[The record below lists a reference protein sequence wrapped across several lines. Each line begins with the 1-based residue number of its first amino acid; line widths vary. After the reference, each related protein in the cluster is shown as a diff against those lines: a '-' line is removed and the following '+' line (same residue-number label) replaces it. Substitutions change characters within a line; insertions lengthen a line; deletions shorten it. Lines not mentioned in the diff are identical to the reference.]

1 MDTGNV
7 ESVDTT
13 GESAGKAARKLAHR
27 FWNEKPAT
35 RFCVGFVVF
44 VVAEVIVYVT
54 IHWLIPII

>member
-1 MDTGNV
+1 MDTRNAEDLNV
-7 ESVDTT
+7 AERP
-13 GESAGKAARKLAHR
+13 AARTGSRLTHE

-35 RFCVGFVVF
+35 KFCVGFVVF